1 MSKKPLFFLTTIILL
16 SGIVPVFAEVTEV
29 QLDKT
34 NFLKGDIINVKG
46 TVTPDASGLVTIVL
60 RDPNDKF
67 ILLSQA
73 FIQPD
78 DSFEKTIPI
87 NEKFQVLGTYNATAF
102 VLNMTAGI
110 TQSFDL
116 VDSVTGETIDSND
129 ELDLTSSEF
138 ETVLKEESKPSN
150 SKIETSPD
158 DSKTQIKKEPKI
170 EKQQDTLIE
179 NKSKI
184 ADFVD
189 KSKEPQYYL
198 DRYYNE
204 PVYQSWFDRNYP
216 DLTIEEAV
224 GYITP
229 NKPQVES
236 IPDFVGTEIIPE
248 AQASSL
254 VSSLSPSE
262 NNSEIANLALAVGG
276 LLVLF
281 GAVYG
286 VKKKTDSNSKHISI
300 NRDMIRRKI
309 FSPIIDSNPMGIIQT
324 RLAKGEIT
332 IKEYGKLKQKL
343 DKNSK

>member
-16 SGIVPVFAEVTEV
+16 SGILPAFAEVAEF
-29 QLDKT
+29 QLDRT
-34 NFLKGDIINVKG
+34 TYLKGDIINVKG
-46 TVTPDASGLVTIVL
+46 SVTKDASGLVTIVL

-67 ILLSQA
+67 VLLSQA
-73 FIQPD
+73 FIQTD

-87 NEKFQVLGTYNATAF
+87 NEKFQVLGTHNATAF

-116 VDSVTGETIDSND
+116 FANLTEENVDSNNDLVLTG
-129 ELDLTSSEF
+129 SEF
-138 ETVLKEESKPSN
+138 ETVLKEESKTIN
-150 SKIETSPD
+150 QKFETSPND
-158 DSKTQIKKEPKI
+158 TKSPIEKEPKI
-170 EKQQDTLIE
+170 EKQPEILID
-179 NKSKI
+179 NKSQI

-189 KSKEPQYYL
+189 KDKEPQYYL

-216 DLTIEEAV
+216 DLTIEEAI
-224 GYITP
+224 GYPTP
-229 NKPQVES
+229 KKPQVES
-236 IPDFVGTEIIPE
+236 IPDFVGTEIIPK
-248 AQASSL
+248 AQASSV
-254 VSSLSPSE
+254 VSSISQTE
-262 NNSEIANLALAVGG
+262 NNSDITNIALAVGG

-286 VKKKTDSNSKHISI
+286 IKKKTNNNSKHISL
-300 NRDMIRRKI
+300 NRDLIRRKI

-332 IKEYGKLKQKL
+332 IKEYEKLKQRL
-343 DKNSK
+343 DKSSK